1 MAGSSRP
8 PWVPARPPGAKDLPY
23 DDGEPMETPRHRRQM
38 NILIESLEHA
48 LKDRDD
54 VYVGGNMFFYF
65 NQHQIE
71 ENDFRG
77 PDVFVVLDT
86 EPRERLSWVVWE
98 EGGVTPDVIIELT
111 SPMTSAVD
119 RGEKMELYAKV
130 LSVGEYYIYD
140 PLKAGLEGYALDL
153 TARRFRALEK
163 GDNGVLSCKKL
174 DLNLKVVE
182 ASDEK
187 DDGLWLRWLDKNGN
201 VLPTPLEEALH
212 KVSRSEEAIKQ
223 VESAEKRIEDAE
235 KRAEDAKML
244 VEEAEQRAFEAE
256 KKADKSEERAEEHT
270 KRADDQSKRAETE
283 KQRADSEARRADA
296 EAKRA
301 NAEAKRAKELAE
313 KVATLENAGDTDEN
327 PLAV

>member
-1 MAGSSRP
+1 MAGPTKP
-8 PWVPARPPGAKDLPY
+8 PWVPARPPGAEDLPY

-65 NQHQIE
+65 NQRQIE
-71 ENDFRG
+71 ENNFRG

-98 EGGVTPDVIIELT
+98 EGGVTPDVVIELT
-111 SPMTSAVD
+111 STMTSSID
-119 RGEKMELYAKV
+119 RDEKMEIYAKV
-130 LSVGEYYIYD
+130 LSVGEYFIFD
-140 PLKAGLEGYALDL
+140 PLTAELNGYVLDM
-153 TARRFRALEK
+153 TARRYRELTKNDDGALT
-163 GDNGVLSCKKL
+163 CAQL
-174 DLNLKVVE
+174 DLSLKVVE
-182 ASDEK
+182 SPEDKK
-187 DDGLWLRWLDKNGN
+187 DGAWLRWLDKKDA
-201 VLPTPLEEALH
+201 VLATPLEEAERQ
-212 KVSRSEEAIKQ
+212 VSRADDALSRVEE
-223 VESAEKRIEDAE
+223 AE

-244 VEEAEQRAFEAE
+244 VDDAEEHSQKLEQRAFEAE
-256 KKADKSEERAEEHT
+256 EKADKAEERAEVNA
-270 KRADDQSKRAETE
+270 KRADDQSKHAETE

-301 NAEAKRAKELAE
+301 NAEAKRVVELTEKLASLEKKE
-313 KVATLENAGDTDEN
+313 DTDEN